1 MTKQLLCVSA
11 GMLLFG
17 VSMAEA
23 QVTTSSING
32 TITDSKTK
40 ETLIGASVVVRHM
53 PTGTVY
59 GAATNAKG
67 NFAIQGL
74 RPGGPYT
81 VEVSY
86 VGYKTV
92 KIQNLSLSLGE
103 AETLNVKL
111 TDDNQLSEV
120 LVTGKKTSSLN
131 ATRTGSATSFSRAAM
146 DRVPTVSRS
155 ISDIARLTPQANGT
169 GSFAGA
175 NSRYNSFQIDGA
187 VNNDVFGLGQSG
199 KNAISLEAID
209 ALQVVIAPFD
219 VRQSGFTGAGMNAI
233 TKSGTN
239 TFHGSAYDYYYNQ
252 DFYGTTAGKDV
263 KERKKLNDQY
273 ENTVGFTVGGPIVK
287 DKLFFFANG
296 EYIKKLTPATFIPG
310 DGLSK
315 IKKEEADKVEKK
327 LKDLGY
333 DAGGYLGHNIPEE
346 TYKALF
352 RLDWN
357 INAAN
362 HLTVRYSHIYDDQ
375 FNFSNSPTQ
384 LLFRNF
390 GYGKRSIT
398 NTIVSELNTRFSNS
412 LSNELRVSY
421 SGIRDNRTFS
431 GKPFPA
437 VQIDLAGGSRIRAGV
452 DANTP
457 LNELGQDIFSL
468 TNNLTWTKGN
478 HTFTLGTHNELFK
491 MRNLFVPNAY
501 GYYEYRNRK
510 FKDANGKEVS
520 VLGLDDFL
528 NIGTAQEVGPS
539 LYRQMRVNTN
549 VTGDARWASE
559 FWAGQV
565 SLYAQDD
572 WKASDKLRLTYGLR
586 VDAPFFI
593 DTPTENPAFN
603 NSQIAKD
610 YGVTNN
616 YLPKITPLF
625 SPRIGF
631 RYNVDDERL
640 YVVRGGTGIF
650 TGRVPFVWISNSF
663 SNSGVEFAST
673 ERRGKDVSDN
683 VRFTPDPMNAVG
695 DKNFVAGSSLINL
708 AARDFKYPQVWRST
722 LAFEA
727 MLPGG
732 IKATLEGMFTKNLNN
747 VRYRNYAL
755 VKAGEKDYGNGEVR
769 PIYKQRPDAR
779 LYSSV
784 IALENT
790 DKGYSYNF
798 TASLS
803 KTFAFGLDASV
814 SYTYGMTRGSN
825 DGASSIAK
833 SNWEYNY
840 SNDIN
845 ADEIGYSSNDLR
857 HRLLAQLNYRVE
869 YGKNFA
875 TTIGIVYNG
884 QSGDRY
890 SIIANNDLNADGS
903 RNDLSYI
910 PRTATTVKGSAIS
923 YEDFLSQNPDIARF
937 AGRITERNGFVTPF
951 FHRFDVHFAQDFFVN
966 VGGRR
971 HTLQLNADVINFGN
985 LLNRAWGMNPYI
997 LYSSISPITEKADG
1011 TYEFNLRTEK
1021 PWSYSDI
1028 SSRWRAQVGIKYI
1041 F

>member
-1 MTKQLLCVSA
+1 
-11 GMLLFG
+11 
-17 VSMAEA
+17 MAEA

-155 ISDIARLTPQANGT
+155 ILDIAKLTPQANGS

-199 KNAISLEAID
+199 GKNAISLEAID
-209 ALQVVIAPFD
+209 ALQIVIAPFD
-219 VRQSGFTGAGMNAI
+219 VRQSGFTGGGMNAI

-239 TFHGSAYDYYYNQ
+239 TFHGSVYDYYYNQ
-252 DFYGTTAGKDV
+252 DFIGSTAGKDI
-263 KERKKLNDQY
+263 KNRKKLDSQY
-273 ENTVGFTVGGPIVK
+273 ENAVGFTIGGPIVK

-296 EYIKKLTPATFIPG
+296 EYIKKLTPATFVPG
-310 DGLSK
+310 DGGLSK
-315 IKKEEADKVEKK
+315 ITPEEADKVEKK

-333 DAGGYLGHNIPEE
+333 DAGGYHAQNVPDE

-357 INAAN
+357 INSAH
-362 HLTVRYSHIYDDQ
+362 HLTLRYSHIDDKP
-375 FNFSNSPTQ
+375 FVYGNSATQ
-384 LLFRNF
+384 LLFHNY
-390 GYGKRSIT
+390 GYTKRSVT
-398 NTIVSELNTRFSNS
+398 NTMVAELNSRLSNS
-412 LSNELRVSY
+412 LSNEFRVSY
-421 SGIRDNRTFS
+421 SGIRDKRS
-431 GKPFPA
+431 HPGAAFPS
-437 VQIDLAGGSRIRAGV
+437 VQIDLGGSRRIKAGV
-452 DANTP
+452 DPYSGA
-457 LNELGQDIFSL
+457 NELDQDIFSL

-478 HTFTLGTHNELFK
+478 HTFTFGTHNELFK
-491 MRNLFVPNAY
+491 MRNLFIANIY
-501 GYYEYRNRK
+501 GGYEYLDRQIT
-510 FKDANGKEVS
+510 DASGKKITQPGIV
-520 VLGLDDFL
+520 DFL
-528 NIGTAQEVGPS
+528 NIGTDKEVGPS
-539 LYRQMRVNTN
+539 TYNLSSVNTAF
-549 VTGDARWASE
+549 TGGNNRWSPE

-572 WKASDKLRLTYGLR
+572 WKASDKLRITYGLR

-593 DTPTENPAFN
+593 DRPTENKTFN
-603 NSQIAKD
+603 ESAIAREHDAK
-610 YGVTNN
+610 NN
-616 YLPKITPLF
+616 YLPGITPLF

-631 RYNVDDERL
+631 RYNVDDERR
-640 YVVRGGTGIF
+640 YIIRGGTGIF

-663 SNSGVEFAST
+663 SNSGVEYARTYLGSKNT
-673 ERRGKDVSDN
+673 KDVRFSSDLN
-683 VRFTPDPMNAVG
+683 SEITKKNILPGSSEIDLVM
-695 DKNFVAGSSLINL
+695 KNFQ
-708 AARDFKYPQVWRST
+708 YPQVWRST

-747 VRYRNYAL
+747 IRYRNLAL
-755 VKAGEKDYGNGEVR
+755 EDKGVKDYGNGETRQVYER
-769 PIYKQRPDAR
+769 RDLKR
-779 LYSSV
+779 YSYV

-798 TASLS
+798 TAGLS

-814 SYTYGMTRGSN
+814 SYTYGMTRATN
-825 DGASSIAK
+825 DGLSSQALG
-833 SNWEYNY
+833 NWQYNY

-845 ADEIGYSSNDLR
+845 ADEMGYSNFDLR
-857 HRLLAQLNYRVE
+857 HRVLAQLNYRVE

-890 SIIANNDLNADGS
+890 SILATNDLNGDG
-903 RNDLSYI
+903 RQYNDLAYI
-910 PRTATTVKGSAIS
+910 PATATTNSRSAIK
-923 YEDFLSQNPDIARF
+923 YEDFLAQNPDIARYV
-937 AGRITERNGFVTPF
+937 GRITERNGFAAPF
-951 FHRFDVHFAQDFFVN
+951 YHKIDLHFAQDFFVK

-985 LLNRAWGMNPYI
+985 LLNRAWGLEPTFSFNN
-997 LYSSISPITEKADG
+997 ISPITEKADG

>member
-1 MTKQLLCVSA
+1 M
-11 GMLLFG
+11 
-17 VSMAEA
+17 
-23 QVTTSSING
+23 
-32 TITDSKTK
+32 
-40 ETLIGASVVVRHM
+40 
-53 PTGTVY
+53 
-59 GAATNAKG
+59 
-67 NFAIQGL
+67 
-74 RPGGPYT
+74 
-81 VEVSY
+81 
-86 VGYKTV
+86 
-92 KIQNLSLSLGE
+92 
-103 AETLNVKL
+103 
-111 TDDNQLSEV
+111 
-120 LVTGKKTSSLN
+120 
-131 ATRTGSATSFSRAAM
+131 
-146 DRVPTVSRS
+146 
-155 ISDIARLTPQANGT
+155 
-169 GSFAGA
+169 
-175 NSRYNSFQIDGA
+175 
-187 VNNDVFGLGQSG
+187 
-199 KNAISLEAID
+199 
-209 ALQVVIAPFD
+209 
-219 VRQSGFTGAGMNAI
+219 
-233 TKSGTN
+233 
-239 TFHGSAYDYYYNQ
+239 
-252 DFYGTTAGKDV
+252 
-263 KERKKLNDQY
+263 
-273 ENTVGFTVGGPIVK
+273 
-287 DKLFFFANG
+287 
-296 EYIKKLTPATFIPG
+296 
-310 DGLSK
+310 
-315 IKKEEADKVEKK
+315 
-327 LKDLGY
+327 
-333 DAGGYLGHNIPEE
+333 
-346 TYKALF
+346 
-352 RLDWN
+352 
-357 INAAN
+357 
-362 HLTVRYSHIYDDQ
+362 
-375 FNFSNSPTQ
+375 
-384 LLFRNF
+384 
-390 GYGKRSIT
+390 
-398 NTIVSELNTRFSNS
+398 
-412 LSNELRVSY
+412 
-421 SGIRDNRTFS
+421 
-431 GKPFPA
+431 
-437 VQIDLAGGSRIRAGV
+437 
-452 DANTP
+452 
-457 LNELGQDIFSL
+457 
-468 TNNLTWTKGN
+468 
-478 HTFTLGTHNELFK
+478 
-491 MRNLFVPNAY
+491 
-501 GYYEYRNRK
+501 
-510 FKDANGKEVS
+510 
-520 VLGLDDFL
+520 
-528 NIGTAQEVGPS
+528 
-539 LYRQMRVNTN
+539 
-549 VTGDARWASE
+549 
-559 FWAGQV
+559 
-565 SLYAQDD
+565 
-572 WKASDKLRLTYGLR
+572 
-586 VDAPFFI
+586 
-593 DTPTENPAFN
+593 
-603 NSQIAKD
+603 
-610 YGVTNN
+610 
-616 YLPKITPLF
+616 
-625 SPRIGF
+625 
-631 RYNVDDERL
+631 
-640 YVVRGGTGIF
+640 
-650 TGRVPFVWISNSF
+650 
-663 SNSGVEFAST
+663 ST
-673 ERRGKDVSDN
+673 
-683 VRFTPDPMNAVG
+683 VG

-845 ADEIGYSSNDLR
+845 ADEVGYSSNDLR

-923 YEDFLSQNPDIARF
+923 YEDFLNQNPDIAKF

-951 FHRFDVHFAQDFFVN
+951 YHRFDVHFAQDFFVN

>member
-1 MTKQLLCVSA
+1 M
-11 GMLLFG
+11 
-17 VSMAEA
+17 
-23 QVTTSSING
+23 
-32 TITDSKTK
+32 
-40 ETLIGASVVVRHM
+40 
-53 PTGTVY
+53 
-59 GAATNAKG
+59 
-67 NFAIQGL
+67 
-74 RPGGPYT
+74 
-81 VEVSY
+81 
-86 VGYKTV
+86 
-92 KIQNLSLSLGE
+92 
-103 AETLNVKL
+103 
-111 TDDNQLSEV
+111 
-120 LVTGKKTSSLN
+120 
-131 ATRTGSATSFSRAAM
+131 
-146 DRVPTVSRS
+146 
-155 ISDIARLTPQANGT
+155 
-169 GSFAGA
+169 
-175 NSRYNSFQIDGA
+175 
-187 VNNDVFGLGQSG
+187 
-199 KNAISLEAID
+199 
-209 ALQVVIAPFD
+209 
-219 VRQSGFTGAGMNAI
+219 
-233 TKSGTN
+233 
-239 TFHGSAYDYYYNQ
+239 
-252 DFYGTTAGKDV
+252 
-263 KERKKLNDQY
+263 
-273 ENTVGFTVGGPIVK
+273 
-287 DKLFFFANG
+287 
-296 EYIKKLTPATFIPG
+296 
-310 DGLSK
+310 
-315 IKKEEADKVEKK
+315 
-327 LKDLGY
+327 
-333 DAGGYLGHNIPEE
+333 
-346 TYKALF
+346 
-352 RLDWN
+352 
-357 INAAN
+357 
-362 HLTVRYSHIYDDQ
+362 
-375 FNFSNSPTQ
+375 
-384 LLFRNF
+384 
-390 GYGKRSIT
+390 
-398 NTIVSELNTRFSNS
+398 
-412 LSNELRVSY
+412 RVSY

-478 HTFTLGTHNELFK
+478 HTFTFGTHNELFK

-510 FKDANGKEVS
+510 VKGADGKETS

-663 SNSGVEFAST
+663 SNSGIEFAST
-673 ERRGKDVSDN
+673 ERRGKDVFDN

-779 LYSSV
+779 LYSSI

-845 ADEIGYSSNDLR
+845 ADEVGYSSNDLR

-923 YEDFLSQNPDIARF
+923 YEDFLNQNPDIAKF

-951 FHRFDVHFAQDFFVN
+951 YHRFDVHFAQDFFVN

>member
-103 AETLNVKL
+103 TETLNVKL

-120 LVTGKKTSSLN
+120 LVTGKKTNSLN
-131 ATRTGSATSFSRAAM
+131 ATRTGSATSFNRAAM

-252 DFYGTTAGKDV
+252 DFYGTTAGRDV

-315 IKKEEADKVEKK
+315 IKKDEADKVEKK

-333 DAGGYLGHNIPEE
+333 DAGGYLGHNVPEE
-346 TYKALF
+346 TYKALL

-362 HLTVRYSHIYDDQ
+362 HLTVRYSHILDDQ

-478 HTFTLGTHNELFK
+478 HTFTFGTHNELFK

-510 FKDANGKEVS
+510 FKNASGKEVS

-528 NIGTAQEVGPS
+528 NIGTPEEVGPS
-539 LYRQMRVNTN
+539 LYRQMKVNTN

-663 SNSGVEFAST
+663 SNSGIEFAST
-673 ERRGKDVSDN
+673 ERRGKDVEN
-683 VRFTPDPMNAVG
+683 VRFTSDPTSTVG
-695 DKNFVAGSSLINL
+695 TNNFVAGSSLINL
-708 AARDFKYPQVWRST
+708 VTKNFAYPQVWRST

-732 IKATLEGMFTKNLNN
+732 IKASLEGMFTKNLNN
-747 VRYRNYAL
+747 VSYRNYAL
-755 VKAGEKDYGNGEVR
+755 VKSSEKNYGDGEVR

-814 SYTYGMTRGSN
+814 SYTYGMTRGAN

-845 ADEIGYSSNDLR
+845 ADEVGYSSNDLR

-903 RNDLSYI
+903 RNDLAYI

-923 YEDFLSQNPDIARF
+923 YEEFLSQNPDIARF

-951 FHRFDVHFAQDFFVN
+951 YHRFDVHFAQDFFVK

>member
-1 MTKQLLCVSA
+1 
-11 GMLLFG
+11 
-17 VSMAEA
+17 MAEA

-67 NFAIQGL
+67 NFSIQGL

-120 LVTGKKTSSLN
+120 LVTGKKTNSLN
-131 ATRTGSATSFSRAAM
+131 ATRTGSATSFNRAAM
-146 DRVPTVSRS
+146 DRVPTISRS
-155 ISDIARLTPQANGT
+155 ISDIARLTPQANGS

-187 VNNDVFGLGQSG
+187 VNNDVFGLDQSG
-199 KNAISLEAID
+199 KNAISLDAID

-315 IKKEEADKVEKK
+315 IKKDEADKVEKK
-327 LKDLGY
+327 FKDLGY
-333 DAGGYLGHNIPEE
+333 DAGGYLGHNVPEE
-346 TYKALF
+346 TYRALL

-362 HLTVRYSHIYDDQ
+362 HLTVRYSHIHDDQ
-375 FNFSNSPTQ
+375 FKFSNSPTQ

-478 HTFTLGTHNELFK
+478 HTFTFGTHNELFK
-491 MRNLFVPNAY
+491 MRNLFVPNPY
-501 GYYEYRNRK
+501 GYYEYKNRK

-593 DTPTENPAFN
+593 DAPTENPAFN

-631 RYNVDDERL
+631 RYNIDDERL
-640 YVVRGGTGIF
+640 YILRGGTGIF

-663 SNSGVEFAST
+663 SNSGIEFAST
-673 ERRGKDVSDN
+673 ERRGKDVLEN
-683 VRFTPDPMNAVG
+683 VRFTADPTSSVG

-708 AARDFKYPQVWRST
+708 AAKDFKYPQVWRST

-732 IKATLEGMFTKNLNN
+732 IKASLEGMFTKNLNN

-755 VKAGEKDYGNGEVR
+755 VKSSEKNYGDGEVR

-779 LYSSV
+779 LYSSI

-814 SYTYGMTRGSN
+814 SYTYGMTRGTN

-845 ADEIGYSSNDLR
+845 GDEIGYSSNDLR

-890 SIIANNDLNADGS
+890 SILAYNDLNGDGS
-903 RNDLSYI
+903 YNDLAYI
-910 PRTATTVKGSAIS
+910 PRTATTAKGSAIS
-923 YEDFLSQNPDIARF
+923 YEDFLNQNPDIARL

-951 FHRFDVHFAQDFFVN
+951 FHRFDVHFAQDFFVK

>member
-1 MTKQLLCVSA
+1 M
-11 GMLLFG
+11 
-17 VSMAEA
+17 
-23 QVTTSSING
+23 
-32 TITDSKTK
+32 
-40 ETLIGASVVVRHM
+40 
-53 PTGTVY
+53 
-59 GAATNAKG
+59 
-67 NFAIQGL
+67 
-74 RPGGPYT
+74 
-81 VEVSY
+81 
-86 VGYKTV
+86 
-92 KIQNLSLSLGE
+92 
-103 AETLNVKL
+103 
-111 TDDNQLSEV
+111 
-120 LVTGKKTSSLN
+120 
-131 ATRTGSATSFSRAAM
+131 
-146 DRVPTVSRS
+146 
-155 ISDIARLTPQANGT
+155 
-169 GSFAGA
+169 
-175 NSRYNSFQIDGA
+175 
-187 VNNDVFGLGQSG
+187 
-199 KNAISLEAID
+199 
-209 ALQVVIAPFD
+209 
-219 VRQSGFTGAGMNAI
+219 
-233 TKSGTN
+233 
-239 TFHGSAYDYYYNQ
+239 
-252 DFYGTTAGKDV
+252 
-263 KERKKLNDQY
+263 
-273 ENTVGFTVGGPIVK
+273 
-287 DKLFFFANG
+287 
-296 EYIKKLTPATFIPG
+296 
-310 DGLSK
+310 
-315 IKKEEADKVEKK
+315 
-327 LKDLGY
+327 
-333 DAGGYLGHNIPEE
+333 
-346 TYKALF
+346 
-352 RLDWN
+352 
-357 INAAN
+357 
-362 HLTVRYSHIYDDQ
+362 
-375 FNFSNSPTQ
+375 
-384 LLFRNF
+384 
-390 GYGKRSIT
+390 
-398 NTIVSELNTRFSNS
+398 
-412 LSNELRVSY
+412 
-421 SGIRDNRTFS
+421 
-431 GKPFPA
+431 
-437 VQIDLAGGSRIRAGV
+437 
-452 DANTP
+452 
-457 LNELGQDIFSL
+457 
-468 TNNLTWTKGN
+468 
-478 HTFTLGTHNELFK
+478 
-491 MRNLFVPNAY
+491 
-501 GYYEYRNRK
+501 
-510 FKDANGKEVS
+510 
-520 VLGLDDFL
+520 
-528 NIGTAQEVGPS
+528 
-539 LYRQMRVNTN
+539 
-549 VTGDARWASE
+549 
-559 FWAGQV
+559 
-565 SLYAQDD
+565 YAQDD

-663 SNSGVEFAST
+663 SNSGIEFAST

-845 ADEIGYSSNDLR
+845 ADEVGYSSNDLR

-923 YEDFLSQNPDIARF
+923 YEDFLNQNPDIARF